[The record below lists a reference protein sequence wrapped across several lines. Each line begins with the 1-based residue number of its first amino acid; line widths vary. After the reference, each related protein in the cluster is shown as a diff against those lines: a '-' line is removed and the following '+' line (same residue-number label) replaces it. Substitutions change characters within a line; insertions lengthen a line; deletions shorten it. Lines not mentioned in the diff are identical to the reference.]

1 MLDHHH
7 PIVSPGRG
15 QNHKM
20 VPIFLPTSTTMTSTD
35 LDKDI
40 YYKTEL
46 PPLPMLNGKEDCMGR

>member
-1 MLDHHH
+1 
-7 PIVSPGRG
+7 
-15 QNHKM
+15 
-20 VPIFLPTSTTMTSTD
+20 MTSTD